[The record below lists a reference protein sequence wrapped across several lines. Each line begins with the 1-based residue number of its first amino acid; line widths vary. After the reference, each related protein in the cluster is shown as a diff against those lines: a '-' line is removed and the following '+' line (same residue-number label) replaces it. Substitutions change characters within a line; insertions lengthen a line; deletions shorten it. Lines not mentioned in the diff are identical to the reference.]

1 MVFHH
6 LVSAK
11 NSRRTQLFCRSI
23 HEAKGMAM
31 TLWSPEQ
38 LRTLWSLMVDCG
50 G

>member
-6 LVSAK
+6 LVSAR
-11 NSRRTQLFCRSI
+11 NSRKTRLFRRSI

-31 TLWSPEQ
+31 RAGLLNNCERLWD
-38 LRTLWSLMVDCG
+38 LMVDCG